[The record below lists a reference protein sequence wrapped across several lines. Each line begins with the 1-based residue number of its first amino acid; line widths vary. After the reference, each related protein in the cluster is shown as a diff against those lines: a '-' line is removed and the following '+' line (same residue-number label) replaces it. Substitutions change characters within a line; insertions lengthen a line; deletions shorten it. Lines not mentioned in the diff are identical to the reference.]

1 VGARFSVP
9 TQTGPG
15 AYAESRTMVAGS
27 FLGVKWLEH
36 GIDNSL
42 PSNTEV
48 KEREELY
55 LYSLSAFMACYKV
68 NFTLLC
74 FIYI

>member
-1 VGARFSVP
+1 
-9 TQTGPG
+9 
-15 AYAESRTMVAGS
+15 MVAGS

-42 PSNTEV
+42 PSSTKV

-55 LYSLSAFMACYKV
+55 L
-68 NFTLLC
+68 
-74 FIYI
+74 

>member
-1 VGARFSVP
+1 
-9 TQTGPG
+9 
-15 AYAESRTMVAGS
+15 MVAGS

-42 PSNTEV
+42 PSSTKV

-55 LYSLSAFMACYKV
+55 LYSLPAFMACYRV
-68 NFTLLC
+68 NFTLLY